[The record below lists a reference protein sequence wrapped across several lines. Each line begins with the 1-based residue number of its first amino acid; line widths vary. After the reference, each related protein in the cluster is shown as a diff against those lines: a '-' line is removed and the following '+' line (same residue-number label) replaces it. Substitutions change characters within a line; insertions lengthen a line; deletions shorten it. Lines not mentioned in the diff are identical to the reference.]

1 MKIRRILLS
10 CIIALTAN
18 PVIAAVHPN
27 AELWIPVLR
36 DKVSSE
42 NAPFSWELYAAQI
55 DKETCGGANS
65 PKCWNPKTEFKT
77 SREYGFGLGQL
88 TNTPRYNNFEY
99 VKTLDDDLANW
110 EFENRFDAENQILA
124 LLAMDK
130 VCLFPDSASL
140 VDSQAFMLACYNGG
154 RGGVIS
160 DKLICKNTKDCD
172 PRKWFGHVENTSNKS
187 RQKWNGY
194 GKSAFD
200 INRDYPRD
208 ILFYRIKKYQDYRR
222 NRNL

>member
-1 MKIRRILLS
+1 MKIRRILLTVIS
-10 CIIALTAN
+10 AFIVKPALADI
-18 PVIAAVHPN
+18 PVRAD
-27 AELWIPVLR
+27 LLIPVLR
-36 DKVSSE
+36 EKVNSE

-55 DKETCGGANS
+55 DKETCPGVNS

-77 SREYGFGLGQL
+77 VREYGFGLGQL

-99 VKTLDDDLANW
+99 VKTLNANLAEW
-110 EFENRFDAENQILA
+110 QFEDRFNAENQIVA
-124 LLAMDK
+124 MLAMDK

-160 DKLICKNTKDCD
+160 DKLICQNTKGCD
-172 PRKWFGHVENTSNKS
+172 SRKWFGHVENTSNKS
-187 RQKWNGY
+187 RQKWQGY
-194 GKSAFD
+194 GRSAFD

-208 ILFYRIKKYQDYRR
+208 ILYNRIKKYQEYRR
-222 NRNL
+222 KHNL

>member
-1 MKIRRILLS
+1 MQIRRILLS
-10 CIIALTAN
+10 VITAFIVKPAFADV
-18 PVIAAVHPN
+18 PVRAD
-27 AELWIPVLR
+27 LLIPVLR
-36 DKVSSE
+36 EKVNSE

-55 DKETCGGANS
+55 DKETCPGVNS

-77 SREYGFGLGQL
+77 AREYGFGLGQL

-99 VKTLDDDLANW
+99 VKTLNASLSEW
-110 EFENRFDAENQILA
+110 EFEDRFNAENQIVA
-124 LLAMDK
+124 MLAMDK

-160 DKLICKNTKDCD
+160 DKLICQNTKGCD
-172 PRKWFGHVENTSNKS
+172 ARKWFGHVENTSNKS
-187 RQKWNGY
+187 RQKWQGY
-194 GKSAFD
+194 GRSAFD

-208 ILFYRIKKYQDYRR
+208 ILYNRIKKYQEYRR
-222 NRNL
+222 RHNL

>member
-1 MKIRRILLS
+1 MKIRRILLTVVL
-10 CIIALTAN
+10 A
-18 PVIAAVHPN
+18 VITKQAAAGVHQN
-27 AELWIPVLR
+27 AELLIPVLR
-36 DKVSSE
+36 DKVNSE

-55 DKETCGGANS
+55 DKETCPGVNS

-77 SREYGFGLGQL
+77 VREYGFGLGQL

-99 VKTLDDDLANW
+99 VKTLNAGLTDW
-110 EFENRFDAENQILA
+110 QFENRFDAENQIVA
-124 LLAMDK
+124 MLAMDK

-160 DKLICKNTKDCD
+160 DKLICKNTEGCN

-187 RQKWNGY
+187 RQKWQGY
-194 GKSAFD
+194 GRSAFD

-208 ILFYRIKKYQDYRR
+208 ILYNRIKKYQEYRK